1 MSDTE
6 VMKCPINHLEDCTQ
20 DCAFFYERKRMDGS
34 SLLKCVL
41 ARYLYA
47 KAIEAE
53 EAGDMP
59 DE

>member
-1 MSDTE
+1 
-6 VMKCPINHLEDCTQ
+6 
-20 DCAFFYERKRMDGS
+20 MDGS

-53 EAGDMP
+53 EAGDMS